1 MVPNNLLQVDNLK
14 KYFPI
19 ERGVL
24 RDTIGQVKAV
34 DGVSFVLKEAE
45 TLGLV
50 GESGCG
56 KSTLARVILRLLPST
71 SGSVLFEGINL
82 FELKSSKMR
91 GLRKKMQIIFQDPI
105 GCLNPRHTIEFIVGE
120 PLAIHRLAKDKERRM
135 RVLELLNL
143 VGLSSD
149 SLSRY
154 PHEFSGGQRQRIGI
168 ARALA
173 TNPKFIVADEPVSS
187 LDVSI
192 AGQIINLLRDLQ
204 ERLALTYLF
213 ISHDLRM
220 VEYISNRVA
229 VMYAGKIVEL
239 ATKEEIYRRP
249 MHFYTRALLEAV
261 PTLYPK
267 TRRSRLLLSGD
278 LPNLTTPQGCPFHPR
293 CQEIKPEC
301 KEIEPELIEIQNGH
315 FLACHHIFSC

>member
-1 MVPNNLLQVDNLK
+1 
-14 KYFPI
+14 
-19 ERGVL
+19 
-24 RDTIGQVKAV
+24 
-34 DGVSFVLKEAE
+34 
-45 TLGLV
+45 
-50 GESGCG
+50 
-56 KSTLARVILRLLPST
+56 
-71 SGSVLFEGINL
+71 
-82 FELKSSKMR
+82 
-91 GLRKKMQIIFQDPI
+91 
-105 GCLNPRHTIEFIVGE
+105 
-120 PLAIHRLAKDKERRM
+120 
-135 RVLELLNL
+135 
-143 VGLSSD
+143 
-149 SLSRY
+149 
-154 PHEFSGGQRQRIGI
+154 
-168 ARALA
+168 
-173 TNPKFIVADEPVSS
+173 VADEPVSS